1 MSQGRNTVVLPLPP
15 SGKGKAK
22 MCTLSVLTR
31 FGFEAPL
38 LRSGVVAVDSA
49 AAANTAVLFVHG
61 APSVIEQ
68 LVSKDTLPFDYRQV
82 IKLDSSVC
90 KTLQGCG
97 LCILPIQSY
106 YCRPLLLCCIQP
118 EPPVD
123 SLVYQHQACLLSL
136 EPSHVLTAAR
146 LCLFQPSP
154 VMCLHVQ
161 SRRACGLHVHVRSRA
176 HVQPEKLE

>member
-1 MSQGRNTVVLPLPP
+1 
-15 SGKGKAK
+15 
-22 MCTLSVLTR
+22 MCTLSVLRR

-68 LVSKDTLPFDYRQV
+68 LVSKDTLPSNYRQV
-82 IKLDSSVC
+82 IELDSSVC

-97 LCILPIQSY
+97 LCILPIQPY
-106 YCRPLLLCCIQP
+106 YRSPPLLCCIQP
-118 EPPVD
+118 GPPVD

-146 LCLFQPSP
+146 LCLLELPP
-154 VMCLHVQ
+154 VMRLHVQ
-161 SRRACGLHVHVRSRA
+161 SRSACGLHVHVRSQT
-176 HVQPEKLE
+176 HVQSEHEA